1 MPIDHRH
8 RFIFVH
14 IPKTAGISVM
24 LALQRTRVKLEFNRR
39 NVMPRLLDHP
49 HRVAILR
56 RLREFST
63 LGTMTNY
70 VEQHLPATVL
80 REFVSDEVWR
90 SYFKF
95 SFVRNP
101 WDLCVST
108 FYYTKRTFETSPE
121 AAAADPDFAYLIAR
135 SDFAGYLRALPLFG
149 RHADMSS
156 YLVDDDGELLVDFVG
171 RFERIE
177 EDFAEICRRLQVSA
191 TLTHENKGDRLGYRE
206 YYTPETSEL
215 VARHYAR
222 DIERFGYEF

>member
-39 NVMPRLLDHP
+39 NVMPRLLEHP

-149 RHADMSS
+149 RYADMSS

-191 TLTHENKGDRLGYRE
+191 TLTHENKGDHLGYRE